1 MAQVLF
7 VYKEV
12 QQCTTLGDQG
22 KRARISFDE
31 KPGIQAISNVAP
43 DLAPVPGAHACW
55 MRDHEYKRN
64 GTVSL
69 LAGIDLHD
77 GHILGVVRDRHR
89 SKEVIE
95 FLTLADTHYQ
105 NDWKIRVILDN
116 HSSPIS
122 KETMRWLKEKPNR
135 FEFIYT
141 PKHGSWLNIIEV
153 FFSKMTRT
161 FLRSLRVSSKSELK
175 QRIEQYLNEVNAAP
189 VVFRWK
195 YKLDEVLV

>member
-1 MAQVLF
+1 M
-7 VYKEV
+7 
-12 QQCTTLGDQG
+12 
-22 KRARISFDE
+22 
-31 KPGIQAISNVAP
+31 
-43 DLAPVPGAHACW
+43 
-55 MRDHEYKRN
+55 
-64 GTVSL
+64 
-69 LAGIDLHD
+69 HD

-89 SKEVIE
+89 SKEFIE

-105 NDWKIRVILDN
+105 KDWKIRVILDN
-116 HSSPIS
+116 HSSHIS

-153 FFSKMTRT
+153 IFSKMTRT

-175 QRIEQYLNEVNAAP
+175 QRIEQYLNEVNVAP